1 MYNFNFRVEL
11 VLKNAYIHIIT
22 LSRKDSIYFCYLQ
35 KFSHA
40 QFQSIPTLKSQGQAC
55 LICFVLLQIIISFPR
70 DRFKCSHLVWILLY
84 TASVMGTKELIF
96 IYIVAYII
104 CLFLFLAEYYFSIW
118 MFKIIGSSIQY
129 VIRLVTYSF

>member
-22 LSRKDSIYFCYLQ
+22 LSRKDSVYYLQ

-70 DRFKCSHLVWILLY
+70 DQFKCSHLVWILLY

-104 CLFLFLAEYYFSIW
+104 YLFLFLAEYYFSIW
-118 MFKIIGSSIQY
+118 TFKIIGSPIQ
-129 VIRLVTYSF
+129 

>member
-22 LSRKDSIYFCYLQ
+22 LSRKDSVYYLQ

-70 DRFKCSHLVWILLY
+70 DQFKCSHLVWILLY

-96 IYIVAYII
+96 IILLPI
-104 CLFLFLAEYYFSIW
+104 
-118 MFKIIGSSIQY
+118 
-129 VIRLVTYSF
+129 SFVCFCSLLSTISVYGHLK